1 MVVRRFLWCLW
12 FALRHPRAFYRT
24 KISGPLI
31 KFVYD
36 TVQVYKLRTKK
47 GINSLREILLRGT
60 IVAAATSVL
69 VWLSIFMY
77 MAFYYMY
84 VPTISHE
91 RPVFLQF
98 KPCQNERGICSFPSA
113 HIQLTKR
120 QQLLMYGQPY
130 KIHLEMEVPETQTN
144 RELGMFMVCA
154 DFRGQDGSLVTSSC
168 RSTMLH
174 YRSTMIDILYKLI
187 FIPFYILGT
196 VEEKQRIQVEL
207 FAEYEDRETAPV
219 TDVYLEIQT
228 KYIQLYSAKFF
239 INAQFSGLRYFM
251 FHWPFVSATIG
262 ITSNLFFIAV
272 VCMIT
277 WYQLIQSEDYRSYA
291 SGIEE
296 NRRMEYLKGNIEDD
310 SSSFEEDISFLQEGG
325 GNNERDYLE
334 ERKILDDIKPVNVEQ

>member
-1 MVVRRFLWCLW
+1 MVVRRFLSTFW
-12 FALRHPRAFYRT
+12 FIVRHPKQFYKT
-24 KISGPLI
+24 KVSGPLI
-31 KFVYD
+31 KFVYE
-36 TVQVYKLRTKK
+36 TVQLYRLRTRK
-47 GINSLREILLRGT
+47 GIDSVRELFLRGT

-77 MAFYYMY
+77 MAFYYVY

-98 KPCQNERGICSFPSA
+98 KACQDAKGICSFPSA

-130 KIHLEMEVPETQTN
+130 KIHLELEMPESRTN

-168 RSTMLH
+168 RSAMLH
-174 YRSTMIDILYKLI
+174 YRSVVIDTLYKLV
-187 FIPFYILGT
+187 FIPLFILGT
-196 VEEKQRIQVEL
+196 VEEKQKVYVEL
-207 FAEYEDRETAPV
+207 FAEYEDKETAPV

-251 FHWPFVSATIG
+251 FHWPLVSATIG
-262 ITSNLFFIAV
+262 ITSNLFFIAI
-272 VCMIT
+272 VCIIT
-277 WYQLIQSEDYRSYA
+277 WYQLILSDDYRNYE
-291 SGIEE
+291 SGIAA
-296 NRRMEYLKGNIEDD
+296 NRRLEYFKGNVEDD
-310 SSSFEEDISFLQEGG
+310 SSSFDEDTSFLQEAS
-325 GNNERDYLE
+325 GNEKDYLE
-334 ERKILDDIKPVNVEQ
+334 ERKILDDIKPVTVEQ